1 MTVKEKKNKNKKIQ
15 FDSSADRL
23 AVAAQALADPV
34 ILDALVENLST
45 DTRRTRQ
52 FSATAIHEISETDP
66 KMILPFVA
74 QIIDALHRP
83 EAQTRWECLEV
94 LVNVVALDP
103 KACDDAIAGAES
115 SLYDEGSGPARLAA
129 MRFLCA
135 YGASDTER
143 AEKIWPL
150 LDEAI
155 QCYHGDS
162 EFQDML
168 VAVIGFAEGDI
179 GKDVCNS
186 LAERMDF
193 DAKNAG
199 GTLKRRAVQIVDLCK
214 RK

>member
-1 MTVKEKKNKNKKIQ
+1 MIVKEKKNKKIL

-23 AVAAQALADPV
+23 AVAEQALADPV

-45 DTRRTRQ
+45 DIRRTRQ
-52 FSATAIHEISETDP
+52 FSATAIHAISESNP
-66 KMILPFVA
+66 EMVLPFIS

-94 LVNVVALDP
+94 LVNVVVLDAA
-103 KACDDAIAGAES
+103 ACDEAIAGAES
-115 SLYDEGSGPARLAA
+115 SLYDEGSGLARLAA
-129 MRFLCA
+129 VRFLCA
-135 YGASDTER
+135 YGASDTKR
-143 AEKIWPL
+143 AEKVWPL

-168 VAVIGFAEGDI
+168 VSVINFAEGDI
-179 GKDVCNS
+179 GKDVRKS
-186 LAERMDF
+186 LADRMDF

-199 GTLKRRAVQIVDLCK
+199 GTLKRRAVQIVELCK
-214 RK
+214 KK